1 MTKDSVFDAALDACM
16 AYMNDREAH
25 LFDPPT
31 EECSR
36 EEDGYVY
43 LANAATSFGTYEIE
57 TGIFTPD
64 ESDL

>member
-16 AYMNDREAH
+16 AYMNDQGAH

-31 EECSR
+31 KEYSR

-43 LANAATSFGTYEIE
+43 LATAANSFGIYEIE

-64 ESDL
+64 EFDL

>member
-1 MTKDSVFDAALDACM
+1 MTTISVFDAALDACM
-16 AYMNDREAH
+16 AYMSDRGAH

-43 LANAATSFGTYEIE
+43 LANAANSFGIYEIE